1 MNQLHLGHRLGA
13 VGSATLQRYQNE
25 RLLYSLEHHQDV
37 NFAFTKSAYKEPDR
51 SGHAPEIRSKAHPT
65 GVNCLAFDHNDARY
79 LVSGGADASVR
90 LWDLETTTGS
100 PASPTFHP
108 VAGLARNDKSSHTHA
123 ITSVSI
129 YPFDPEPTTLLS
141 TSFDK
146 SLKLTSITPSSL
158 QPIHSFPLDY
168 APYTHAI
175 SPLPTAASLIA
186 VGTAHPAIR
195 LLDLRSGL
203 STHSLQ
209 GHNGAIYSL
218 AWSPTT
224 AHLLVSGA
232 HDGRVL
238 FFDVRRANAAFASL
252 DLDDAV
258 GFDPSQQP
266 LAESQPALN
275 FSALAHNGP
284 VTSVQFHPGNITP
297 TTLVTAGHDQRIRLW
312 DLATGR
318 HELVH
323 FGPRIRNS
331 RSGTLSPL
339 LTPPGHVSKASREV
353 LLWPNDDARGDVMM
367 HSLREGNLIRVMR
380 MRGIDRVEMS
390 KDKSKVARL
399 TSQGRI
405 NQLAWRMG
413 DCVPGGG
420 LEMYSAHGDG
430 SICVWKPE
438 VEGEEDEVEQDHEVT
453 KGKATGSRIGF
464 NAAVEGD
471 DEDRDKK
478 RKRKAEMLGDLVQG
492 LTKRLPT

>member
-13 VGSATLQRYQNE
+13 VGSAALQRYQNE
-25 RLLYSLEHHQDV
+25 RQLYSLEHQQDV
-37 NFAFTKSAYKEPDR
+37 NFAFTRSAHNEPDT
-51 SGHAPEIRSKAHPT
+51 SADASEIRSKAHPT

-90 LWDLETTTGS
+90 LWDLESTSGS
-100 PASPTFHP
+100 PASPTFRP
-108 VAGLARNDKSSHTHA
+108 VAGITRNDKSSHTHA
-123 ITSVSI
+123 LTSVSI
-129 YPFDPEPTTLLS
+129 YPFDPVPTTLLS

-158 QPIHSFPLDY
+158 RPIHSFPVDN

-175 SPLPTAASLIA
+175 SPLPTAAPLIA
-186 VGTAHPAIR
+186 AGTAHPAIR

-209 GHNGAIYSL
+209 GHNGAIYAL

-224 AHLLVSGA
+224 SHLLVSGA
-232 HDGRVL
+232 QDGRVL
-238 FFDVRRANAAFASL
+238 FFDVRRAHAAFASL

-258 GFDPSQQP
+258 GVDPSQQP
-266 LAESQPALN
+266 ISTSGPSLN

-284 VTSVQFHPGNITP
+284 VTSVQFHSNTTTP

-331 RSGTLSPL
+331 RVGTLSPL
-339 LTPPGHVSKASREV
+339 LTPAGHVSKASREI
-353 LLWPNDDARGDVMM
+353 LLWPNDDARGEIMV

-380 MRGIDRVEMS
+380 MRGIDRVDMS
-390 KDKSKVARL
+390 KDKGKVAKL

-405 NQLAWRMG
+405 NQIVWRMG
-413 DCVPGGG
+413 DSVPAGG

-430 SICVWKPE
+430 SICAWKPE
-438 VEGEEDEVEQDHEVT
+438 VEGEEDEEREEEVIDPRV
-453 KGKATGSRIGF
+453 KGSQIGF
-464 NAAVEGD
+464 NAAVD
-471 DEDRDKK
+471 DENEDREGK
-478 RKRKAEMLGDLVQG
+478 RKRKADMLGELVQG
-492 LTKRLPT
+492 LTNKVPR

>member
-1 MNQLHLGHRLGA
+1 MNQLHLGHRLGV
-13 VGSATLQRYQNE
+13 VGSAALQRYQNE
-25 RLLYSLEHHQDV
+25 RELYSLEHQQEV
-37 NFAFTKSAYKEPDR
+37 NFAFTRSAHNELDQ
-51 SGHAPEIRSKAHPT
+51 SANTSEIRSKAHPT
-65 GVNCLAFDHNDARY
+65 GVNGLAFDHNDARF

-90 LWDLETTTGS
+90 LWDLECASGS
-100 PASPTFHP
+100 PASPSFHA
-108 VAGLARNDKSSHTHA
+108 VAGLTRNDKSSHTHA

-141 TSFDK
+141 TAFDK
-146 SLKLTSITPSSL
+146 SLKLTCITPSSL

-175 SPLPTAASLIA
+175 SPLPTAAPLIA
-186 VGTAHPAIR
+186 VGTAHPALR
-195 LLDLRSGL
+195 LLDLHSGL

-218 AWSPTT
+218 AWSPAT

-232 HDGRVL
+232 QDGRVL

-258 GFDPSQQP
+258 GVDPSQQP
-266 LAESQPALN
+266 IATSGPSLN

-284 VTSVQFHPGNITP
+284 VTSVQFHPSTTTP

-331 RSGTLSPL
+331 RVGNLSPL
-339 LTPPGHVSKASREV
+339 LTPAGHVSKASREL
-353 LLWPNDDARGDVMM
+353 LLWPNDDARGEIMV

-380 MRGIDRVEMS
+380 MRGIDRVDLS
-390 KDKSKVARL
+390 KDKGKVAKL
-399 TSQGRI
+399 TSQGRV
-405 NQLAWRMG
+405 NQIVWRSG
-413 DCVPGGG
+413 DTVRGGG

-430 SICVWKPE
+430 SICAWKPE
-438 VEGEEDEVEQDHEVT
+438 MEGEVYEEDEDEDATE
-453 KGKATGSRIGF
+453 GRATGPKTGF
-464 NAAVEGD
+464 NAAD
-471 DEDRDKK
+471 DEDRDRK
-478 RKRKAEMLGDLVQG
+478 RKRAAETLGDLVQG
-492 LTKRLPT
+492 LTRKLPK